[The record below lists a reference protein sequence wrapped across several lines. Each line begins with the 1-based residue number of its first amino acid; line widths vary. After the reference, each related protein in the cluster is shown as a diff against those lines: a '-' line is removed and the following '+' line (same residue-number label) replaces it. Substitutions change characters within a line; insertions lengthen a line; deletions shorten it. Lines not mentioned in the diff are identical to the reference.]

1 MASEN
6 VDLSNIDGLLR
17 TILVQLRPVVL
28 NAVNNAMAQSTVAGN
43 INADSLTDR
52 IIREITT
59 FVRLALE
66 EEVLKA
72 TSNLENEVVEQV
84 GYQSNVQIDFT
95 EKIVKSFLRIFFK
108 KILKIDYTI
117 FSVKPICTFD

>member
-6 VDLSNIDGLLR
+6 VDLGNIDELLR
-17 TILVQLRPVVL
+17 TILVHLRPVVL
-28 NAVNNAMAQSTVAGN
+28 NAVNNAMAQSSVAGN
-43 INADSLTDR
+43 FNADSLTDR
-52 IIREITT
+52 IIHEITT
-59 FVRLALE
+59 FVRLVLE

-95 EKIVKSFLRIFFK
+95 KKNCEIIFKNFFK
-108 KILKIDYTI
+108 KMSTFI
-117 FSVKPICTFD
+117 FNIGNH